1 MSSTRQHPPG
11 DLGPE
16 PDGIASASEASTAP
30 VTSASAVPTSGTAG
44 ASDAPGVPGG
54 PDAPGV
60 PGTPGASGTSAAPGA
75 PAAIGVSALAAAA
88 PLSVVDPAVESVSA
102 TGSARNGFVT
112 ASASPAASGGQ
123 SAGAPA
129 PAEATR
135 SAAQATAGPASAS
148 VSADAASSTAAAGTA
163 AGQVRS
169 LPLNDASGIVPLA
182 RDFTRQALYDWGW
195 LPASTADRRAAAED
209 VLLVVSELV
218 TNACLH
224 AEGPESLRV
233 ASDGKVLRLE
243 VTDRS
248 GGEPAPRTPHRAGRP
263 GGHGMF
269 IVQRLCLDWG
279 VSRVTEGADTTGKT
293 VWAELAAPE

>member
-1 MSSTRQHPPG
+1 MSTTRQHPPG

-16 PDGIASASEASTAP
+16 PDGITSASASDAS
-30 VTSASAVPTSGTAG
+30 VSASAVPQTRTAPPLG
-44 ASDAPGVPGG
+44 ADATAVGGDVSAVAGDLPAAGGSAPIAGGGAPGGDVPTVG
-54 PDAPGV
+54 
-60 PGTPGASGTSAAPGA
+60 
-75 PAAIGVSALAAAA
+75 
-88 PLSVVDPAVESVSA
+88 E
-102 TGSARNGFVT
+102 
-112 ASASPAASGGQ
+112 
-123 SAGAPA
+123 
-129 PAEATR
+129 
-135 SAAQATAGPASAS
+135 
-148 VSADAASSTAAAGTA
+148 TAAAEGAATEDAAFAAAEA
-163 AGQVRS
+163 AGRVRS
-169 LPLNDASGIVPLA
+169 LTLNGASGIVPLA

-224 AEGPESLRV
+224 AQGPDSLRV
-233 ASDGKVLRLE
+233 ACDGKVLRLE

-279 VSRVTEGADTTGKT
+279 VLRTPESGEGDEGKT
-293 VWAELAAPE
+293 VWAELAAPA